1 MGGFRTVSQHPGQTP
16 FAATPAV
23 PDAEVR
29 SYATFTH
36 IVPLIAHLG
45 GPVVLPV
52 IAAIVMWQ
60 IKKGESPFLDDHGRE
75 ATNFQISM
83 AIYAVILIPLL
94 ILVTCGVALIL
105 AVPAAI
111 LLLVLNIVG
120 CVLAAR
126 AAHRG
131 EYYRYPMS
139 IRIV

>member
-16 FAATPAV
+16 FAATPAA

-83 AIYAVILIPLL
+83 AIYFALVVPLAA
-94 ILVTCGVALIL
+94 IITCGLGALL
-105 AVPAAI
+105 AIP
-111 LLLVLNIVG
+111 LLVLNIVG

-131 EYYRYPMS
+131 EFYRYPMS